1 MPVHISLSI
10 MVGYFMY
17 VFEISTQRA
26 PEDRKNIHVPLSHLE
41 SESFLVS
48 DFSCVSLGFK
58 MKILE
63 SM

>member
-1 MPVHISLSI
+1 